1 MRAAGLAWRDMSILP
16 NPASCCARGCREPAP
31 EITPKLAAL
40 REASDPDDMPDL
52 FWAICE
58 SAMA

>member
-1 MRAAGLAWRDMSILP
+1 MSILP